1 MKKSSFIT
9 AIMAAM
15 IMIAPSK
22 MSAQD
27 TLFLNHSAKIG
38 TFHVISK
45 GFCLIRRVV
54 FPKSY

>member
-15 IMIAPSK
+15 IMIASSK

-27 TLFLNHSAKIG
+27 ILFLNHSAKIG
-38 TFHVISK
+38 TFYVISK